1 VAWGVR
7 PAGLADLPGLHSWLP
22 PGAARDLP
30 AGDDELWLVAQRGD
44 PADGPGEALAA
55 VRLRQAIGLDRPRHW
70 YHVGCV
76 VHAAAQL
83 NLFQRRDILL
93 LGNDH
98 TGASELADLCCDAA
112 GLGESQQALL
122 LRLLL
127 RAALLVA
134 ASRRRAFT
142 TRLIAELPGQRND
155 SGASPFWQGL
165 GRHFYGGDP
174 ALAEA
179 RFGAAWRSHLAPL
192 LPRQPVYTAFLPESA
207 RAAIA
212 QAGAASRLAADALME
227 TGLAYAH
234 HVRIDDAGPVLEAD
248 LDRLLAA
255 LAPRRCQVQIDS
267 PAAAGDAGPDA
278 TDDEGAS
285 HRRAATAAGRRW
297 LLLREDQGGP
307 VVTLHSGRCSAR
319 RAPGGH
325 PSSATSGAW
334 ALDLGA

>member
-1 VAWGVR
+1 MSQRAHPASASGPVLTLRPAPVAWGVR

-192 LPRQPVYTAFLPESA
+192 LPRQPVYTAFLPA
-207 RAAIA
+207 DAQAAIGQVA
-212 QAGAASRLAADALME
+212 PAARVLAEVLWQAGLRY
-227 TGLAYAH
+227 GH
-234 HVRIDDAGPVLEAD
+234 HITIDD
-248 LDRLLAA
+248 
-255 LAPRRCQVQIDS
+255 
-267 PAAAGDAGPDA
+267 
-278 TDDEGAS
+278 
-285 HRRAATAAGRRW
+285 
-297 LLLREDQGGP
+297 GGP
-307 VVTLHSGRCSAR
+307 VFEGVIDALAG
-319 RAPGGH
+319 APGPVGTRVH
-325 PSSATSGAW
+325 PPG
-334 ALDLGA
+334 G